1 MEEESIIVDKAFK
14 AAKSAVIKK
23 LRLRTAESVGDL
35 SEKRI
40 TRITG
45 KKLSCKVHNAGFR
58 NKAVP
63 CPVQA
68 KHVQSHHQ
76 VDLVDMQKCPVEW
89 KRKLYK
95 YILPLMDVFSR
106 YHWLKP
112 SESKS
117 SRAIACALKSIYT
130 IHRPPERLQSD
141 NGGEFKGRTLEFC
154 KRQKIKPIY
163 SRPYHPQSQGKVEQ
177 SHRELRYLL
186 LKKLPGI
193 LQFIYIYKEILCHCI
208 RVNEKL

>member
-40 TRITG
+40 TRIIG

-112 SESKS
+112 LESKS
-117 SRAIACALKSIYT
+117 SRAIARALKSIYA
-130 IHRPPERLQSD
+130 IHGPPERLQSD
-141 NGGEFKGRTLEFC
+141 NGGEFKGRILEFC

-163 SRPYHPQSQGKVEQ
+163 SRPYHP
-177 SHRELRYLL
+177 
-186 LKKLPGI
+186 
-193 LQFIYIYKEILCHCI
+193 
-208 RVNEKL
+208 